1 MKKFPLL
8 ILMIFFSPLLIKAQT
23 LVTDPVLVGT
33 LVATHSAQQDV
44 LNNIHS
50 NEQNIQYYQSL
61 IQYKLYQ
68 IKELEDKTFQYLS
81 TVNAVVKNGKDIV
94 YASEIAKDIFEYQ
107 TKATDYAAA
116 DPKLLTV
123 VAKTEYELISRSAD
137 LMLYIYN
144 VALVSGE
151 KNLLDNKQRIDLC
164 IHVVNELRDMRGL
177 AYAVCRQM
185 KFASREGVLKALM
198 PGQFRYA
205 VNMESRVNHMIN
217 DVNWIIKK

>member
-1 MKKFPLL
+1 MKKISILL
-8 ILMIFFSPLLIKAQT
+8 ILFAPLLIKAQT
-23 LVTDPVLVGT
+23 LVVDPVLTGT
-33 LVATHSAQQDV
+33 LVATHSAQQEV

-50 NEQNIQYYQSL
+50 EEKNIQYYQGL
-61 IQYKLYQ
+61 ISVKLVQ
-68 IKELEDKTFQYLS
+68 LKELQDKTYQYLS

-94 YASEIAKDIFEYQ
+94 YASVIAADIFEYQ

-116 DPKLLTV
+116 DPKLLVV

-144 VALVSGE
+144 VALASGE

-164 IHVVNELRDMRGL
+164 IHVVNELRSMRGL

-185 KFASREGVLKALM
+185 KFASREGILKTLM

-205 VNMESRVNHMIN
+205 VNMKSRVDRMVN